1 MIKFFQRLG
10 YQFKEYVLLVVLV
23 VISLI
28 SISISE
34 NPQAKKLKAF
44 AIANFAVL
52 NELTESFIS
61 IFSQDVTF
69 EDLKLENAKLNL
81 QLSKLKKVALENDE
95 LRGLLKMRDT
105 SSVPLISVRI
115 VSKLVTKIQGNFIV
129 NRGSNSGIVKGM
141 PVINHQG
148 IVGLIMDVTEE
159 YSVVRNLQNSSLNIA
174 VTLQRS
180 NVDGILSFDGRN
192 LIIKNIPTTYDV
204 KIGDRIET
212 SDFSSLFPP
221 SVPVGVVVKKESNEL
236 GLLHSL
242 IVKPFASIEATNNLF
257 VIGIVP
263 SKQINQLEMNLLK
276 KP

>member
-1 MIKFFQRLG
+1 MIKIFQRLG

-23 VISLI
+23 IVSLI
-28 SISISE
+28 SISLSE
-34 NPQAKKLKAF
+34 KPQAKKLKAF

-52 NELTESFIS
+52 SEVTESVAS
-61 IFSQDVTF
+61 IFSSDVSV
-69 EDLKLENAKLNL
+69 EELKLENAKISL
-81 QLSKLKKVALENDE
+81 QLSKLKKVAVENEE
-95 LRGLLKMRDT
+95 LREMINMRDT
-105 SSVPLISVRI
+105 SKYPLIPVRI
-115 VSKLVTKIQGNFIV
+115 VSKLITKIQGNFIV
-129 NRGSNSGIVKGM
+129 NRGSGSGLVKGM

-148 IVGLIMDVTEE
+148 LVGLIMDVTED
-159 YSVVRNLQNSSLNIA
+159 YSVVRTLQNSGLNIA

-180 NVDGILSFDGRN
+180 NVDGILSFDGRD
-192 LIIKNIPTTYDV
+192 LVIKNIPTTYDV

-221 SVPVGVVVKKESNEL
+221 SVPVGTVLKKETNEL

-242 IVKPFASIEATNNLF
+242 TVKPFADIEATNNLF

>member
-10 YQFKEYVLLVVLV
+10 YQFKEYVLLVLLV

-61 IFSQDVTF
+61 IISQDVTL

>member
-1 MIKFFQRLG
+1 MIKIFQRLG

-23 VISLI
+23 IVSLI
-28 SISISE
+28 SISLSE
-34 NPQAKKLKAF
+34 KPQAKKLKAF

-52 NELTESFIS
+52 SEVTESVAS
-61 IFSQDVTF
+61 IFSSDVSV
-69 EDLKLENAKLNL
+69 EELKLENAKISL
-81 QLSKLKKVALENDE
+81 QLSKLKKVAVENDE
-95 LRGLLKMRDT
+95 LRAMINMRDT
-105 SSVPLISVRI
+105 SKYPLIPVRI
-115 VSKLVTKIQGNFIV
+115 VSKLITKIQGNFIV
-129 NRGSNSGIVKGM
+129 NRGSGSGLVKGM

-148 IVGLIMDVTEE
+148 LVGLIMDVTED
-159 YSVVRNLQNSSLNIA
+159 YSVVRTLQNSGLNIA

-180 NVDGILSFDGRN
+180 NVDGILSFDGRD
-192 LIIKNIPTTYDV
+192 LVIKNIPTTYDV
-204 KIGDRIET
+204 KINDRIET

-221 SVPVGVVVKKESNEL
+221 SVPVGTVLKKETNEL

-242 IVKPFASIEATNNLF
+242 TVKPFADIEATNNLF

>member
-28 SISISE
+28 SISLSE

-52 NELTESFIS
+52 NELTASFTS
-61 IFSQDVTF
+61 IFSQDVSI
-69 EDLKLENAKLNL
+69 EELKLENARMALQLNKLN
-81 QLSKLKKVALENDE
+81 KVALENDE
-95 LRGLLKMRDT
+95 LRGMLKMRDT
-105 SSVPLISVRI
+105 STVPLIPVRI

-148 IVGLIMDVTEE
+148 VVGLIMDVTED
-159 YSVVRNLQNSSLNIA
+159 YSVVRNLKNSSLNIA

-180 NVDGILSFDGRN
+180 NVDGILSFDGRD
-192 LIIKNIPTTYDV
+192 LIIKNVPTTYDV

-212 SDFSSLFPP
+212 SEFSSLFPP
-221 SVPVGVVVKKESNEL
+221 SVPVGEVVKKESNEL

-242 IVKPFASIEATNNLF
+242 IVKPYASIEATNNLF

-276 KP
+276 RP

>member
-1 MIKFFQRLG
+1 MIKIFQRLG

-23 VISLI
+23 IVSLI
-28 SISISE
+28 SISLSE
-34 NPQAKKLKAF
+34 KPQAKKLKAV

-52 NELTESFIS
+52 SEITESVAS
-61 IFSQDVTF
+61 IFTRDVSV
-69 EDLKLENAKLNL
+69 EELKLENAKISL
-81 QLSKLKKVALENDE
+81 QLSKLKKVAAENDE
-95 LRGLLKMRDT
+95 LRAMINMRDT
-105 SSVPLISVRI
+105 SKYPLIPVRI
-115 VSKLVTKIQGNFIV
+115 VSKLITKIQGNFIV
-129 NRGSNSGIVKGM
+129 NRGSGSGLVKGM

-148 IVGLIMDVTEE
+148 LVGLIMDVTED
-159 YSVVRNLQNSSLNIA
+159 YSVVRTLQNSGLNIA

-180 NVDGILSFDGRN
+180 NVDGILSFDGRD
-192 LIIKNIPTTYDV
+192 LVIKNIPTTYDV
-204 KIGDRIET
+204 KINDRIET

-221 SVPVGVVVKKESNEL
+221 SVPVGTVLKKETNEL

-242 IVKPFASIEATNNLF
+242 TVKPFADIEATNNLF

>member
-1 MIKFFQRLG
+1 MIKIFQRLG
-10 YQFKEYVLLVVLV
+10 YQFKEYVLLVILV
-23 VISLI
+23 IVSLI
-28 SISISE
+28 SISLSE
-34 NPQAKKLKAF
+34 KTQAKKLKAF

-52 NELTESFIS
+52 SEITESVTS
-61 IFSQDVTF
+61 IFTGDVSV
-69 EDLKLENAKLNL
+69 EELKIENAKISL
-81 QLSKLKKVALENDE
+81 QLSKLKKVAAENDE
-95 LRGLLKMRDT
+95 LRGMINMRDT
-105 SSVPLISVRI
+105 SSVPLIPVRV

-129 NRGSNSGIVKGM
+129 NRGSISGLVKGM

-148 IVGLIMDVTEE
+148 LVGLIMDVTND
-159 YSVVRNLQNSSLNIA
+159 YSVVRTLQNSSLNIA

-180 NVDGILSFDGRN
+180 NVDGILSFDGRD
-192 LIIKNIPTTYDV
+192 LVIKNIPTTYDV

-221 SVPVGVVVKKESNEL
+221 SVPVGIVSKKESNEL

-242 IVKPFASIEATNNLF
+242 TVKPFASIEATNNLF

-263 SKQINQLEMNLLK
+263 SKQVNQLEMNLLK

>member
-1 MIKFFQRLG
+1 MIKIFQRLG

-23 VISLI
+23 VVSLVLISL
-28 SISISE
+28 SE

-52 NELTESFIS
+52 TELTEAVTNVFSNDVS
-61 IFSQDVTF
+61 I
-69 EDLKLENAKLNL
+69 EELKLENAKMAL
-81 QLSKLKKVALENDE
+81 QLSRMKKVALENEE
-95 LRGLLKMRDT
+95 LRGMINMRDT
-105 SSVPLISVRI
+105 SSVPLIPVRI

-129 NRGSNSGIVKGM
+129 NRGSNSGIIKGM

-148 IVGLIMDVTEE
+148 LVGLIMEVTED

-180 NVDGILSFDGRN
+180 NVDGILSFDGRD
-192 LIIKNIPTTYDV
+192 LVIKNIPTTYDV
-204 KIGDRIET
+204 KVGDRIET

-221 SVPVGVVVKKESNEL
+221 SIPVGTVSKKESNEL

-257 VIGIVP
+257 VVGIVP
-263 SKQINQLEMNLLK
+263 SKQINKLEMNLLK